1 MRNFEKIVT
10 KKKRYSY
17 DEHREMNKCNRKKR
31 QRKGK
36 HSSRYG
42 DN

>member
-17 DEHREMNKCNRKKR
+17 DEHREMNQRCRNKRKR
-31 QRKGK
+31 PGK

>member
-10 KKKRYSY
+10 KKKRHSY
-17 DEHREMNKCNRKKR
+17 DEHREMNQRYRKKR
-31 QRKGK
+31 QRTGK

>member
-17 DEHREMNKCNRKKR
+17 DEYSDMNQRYRKKR
-31 QRKGK
+31 QRPSK

>member
-17 DEHREMNKCNRKKR
+17 DEHREMNQRYRKKR
-31 QRKGK
+31 QHPGK

>member
-17 DEHREMNKCNRKKR
+17 DEHRDMSQRYRKKR
-31 QRKGK
+31 QRPSK
-36 HSSRYG
+36 HSGIYG

>member
-1 MRNFEKIVT
+1 MRNFEKIVS

-17 DEHREMNKCNRKKR
+17 DEHREMNQRYRKNR
-31 QRKGK
+31 QRQCK

>member
-1 MRNFEKIVT
+1 MRSVEKIVS

-17 DEHREMNKCNRKKR
+17 YEHQEMNQRYRNKRKR
-31 QRKGK
+31 PGK